1 MAVESLKPVRA
12 WDNQF
17 YSWADELLIG
27 RRSPKPKKSSSGGSV
42 SSWTG
47 LAVGARV
54 SAGYSDQGSKADVAA
69 RLSGM
74 ANGRCQVM
82 IKITGGAKNAR
93 SISQHF
99 AYLSRE
105 GEVPLTDQD
114 GRTVEGE
121 EALKRLTQRW
131 VQTGPKL
138 PEHGERKETLQIVFS
153 MPEGTDARALADAVR
168 ATAKAEFGNHQWAMV
183 QHFDEP
189 QVHAH
194 IAVKTES
201 LEGVR
206 LNPRK
211 ADLQRWRERF
221 AFELR
226 ERGVEAEAT
235 RRAPRLKREKVN
247 KPWAVTRLEERQ
259 IETNPKPAVGNAE
272 RIAKSTDTE
281 KRVTTLYFNLIEAL
295 RQSQEVEDRK
305 LAAELAQMLIDRYGL
320 KNPAERKPKPIDQE
334 HKTISVVGDAGGT
347 KLDGPHSRA
356 VAFETLNEE
365 DATKRYPELRVVYD
379 IIRNFEAQGRK
390 HGEVTDANAELFRL
404 SLKTKMMTELFAG
417 KLPKPLEAE
426 ISRLPRQAPD
436 LDR

>member
-1 MAVESLKPVRA
+1 MAAEGVKTSRA
-12 WDNQF
+12 WDEPF
-17 YSWADELLIG
+17 YEWTDELLHG
-27 RRSPKPKKSSSGGSV
+27 RRSGKPKQSSSGGSM
-42 SSWTG
+42 SSW
-47 LAVGARV
+47 
-54 SAGYSDQGSKADVAA
+54 AGRSVATRAPSGYRGQGSKPDIAA

-74 ANGRCQVM
+74 AKGRCQVI

-105 GEVPLTDQD
+105 GELALTDQD

-138 PEHGERKETLQIVFS
+138 PDHGERKETFQIVFS
-153 MPEGTDARALADAVR
+153 MPEGTDARSLAGAVR
-168 ATAKAEFGNHQWAMV
+168 ATAQAEFDNHQWAMV

-194 IAVKTES
+194 LAVKTES
-201 LEGVR
+201 LGGVR

-259 IETNPKPAVGNAE
+259 IDTNPKPEVDAE
-272 RIAKSTDTE
+272 RLAKSNETE
-281 KRVTTLYFNLIEAL
+281 RRAAALYIKVIKAL
-295 RQSQEVEDRK
+295 GESQEVPDRM
-305 LAAELAQMLIDRYGL
+305 LAAELAQMLVDRYEFKRPTEHETKL
-320 KNPAERKPKPIDQE
+320 MESEHKPIE
-334 HKTISVVGDAGGT
+334 
-347 KLDGPHSRA
+347 R
-356 VAFETLNEE
+356 
-365 DATKRYPELRVVYD
+365 
-379 IIRNFEAQGRK
+379 
-390 HGEVTDANAELFRL
+390 
-404 SLKTKMMTELFAG
+404 
-417 KLPKPLEAE
+417 
-426 ISRLPRQAPD
+426 
-436 LDR
+436 DR

>member
-1 MAVESLKPVRA
+1 MEAESVKTSRA
-12 WDNQF
+12 WDDQF
-17 YSWADELLIG
+17 YGWTDELLHG
-27 RRSPKPKKSSSGGSV
+27 RRSGKSKQSSSGGSV

-47 LAVGARV
+47 RSIATRAP
-54 SAGYSDQGSKADVAA
+54 SGYSGQGSKPDVAA

-74 ANGRCQVM
+74 ATGRCQVM
-82 IKITGGAKNAR
+82 IKITGGAKNVR

-105 GEVPLTDQD
+105 VELALTDQD

-138 PEHGERKETLQIVFS
+138 PDHGERKETFQIVFS
-153 MPEGTDARALADAVR
+153 MPEGTDARALAGAVR
-168 ATAKAEFGNHQWAMV
+168 ATAQAEFGNHQWAMV

-194 IAVKTES
+194 IVVKTES

-259 IETNPKPAVGNAE
+259 IDTNPRPEMGNAE
-272 RIAKSTDTE
+272 SIAKSTETE
-281 KRVTTLYFNLIEAL
+281 KRATALYLNVIEAL
-295 RQSQEVEDRK
+295 RQSQETPDRT
-305 LAAELAQMLIDRYGL
+305 LAAELAQMLVDRFGL
-320 KNPAERKPKPIDQE
+320 KRSADREPKPIERE
-334 HKTISVVGDAGGT
+334 HKLA
-347 KLDGPHSRA
+347 
-356 VAFETLNEE
+356 
-365 DATKRYPELRVVYD
+365 
-379 IIRNFEAQGRK
+379 
-390 HGEVTDANAELFRL
+390 
-404 SLKTKMMTELFAG
+404 
-417 KLPKPLEAE
+417 
-426 ISRLPRQAPD
+426 
-436 LDR
+436 DRER